1 MTPLNYYIP
10 DTSNRINNRYVP
22 NDPRLARADGA
33 RLQADAT
40 ISARSGFPGKVERKN
55 EGVPRCDESSRGPV
69 CAPVSVGPFIQRE
82 ALAPCRLA
90 QHVQPGLTMLTLLRQ
105 Q

>member
-55 EGVPRCDESSRGPV
+55 EGVPRCDESQRFKLPSLPV
-69 CAPVSVGPFIQRE
+69 GLCAPRCPS
-82 ALAPCRLA
+82 ALSFSAKRL
-90 QHVQPGLTMLTLLRQ
+90 HRVDSRSTCSRD
-105 Q
+105 